1 VGVPSNDA
9 FAPGASVTEHADPE
23 GDRVLVLAPAGRD
36 TAVIALMLDKV
47 GVGVEVCSDLA
58 ALVRAL
64 EAQTASAA
72 IVAQEALLTVDKR
85 GLAHWIESQPPW
97 SDFPFVLLAFRN
109 RGYRGDTQL
118 VSLLAVLLGNVT
130 VLERPL
136 HPVTLVSAV
145 RAAFRARRRQREAEA
160 FLVERE
166 RATAAV
172 HESEAKFRA
181 IAEGMPQAVWSTRAD
196 GVHDYFNAR
205 WEAVTGVSPL
215 EGAHGWMQLV
225 HPDDRKSA
233 ASDWQQA
240 LDSGEPYHAEFRLRA
255 LAGGHRWFAC
265 RALPVRDERNGRIIR
280 WFGSCTDIH
289 DSVLARETLAK
300 SREDLELVVAER
312 TAWLQREMLER
323 EKAEAALAQAQKMEA
338 VGQLTGGVAHDF
350 NNLLTAVLASVEMI
364 TQRTS
369 DERVLRFAANARH
382 AAERGARLT
391 QQLLA
396 FSRRQRLAPEPVDI
410 NRLVAGMQ
418 DLLQRTLGA
427 TIQIEIR
434 LCDAVPPGFADPT
447 QVELVV
453 LNLAI
458 NARDAM
464 PGGGMLTVGT
474 ASLPSVPAKL
484 RDELADGAYVV
495 ITVADTGTGMSPQVQ
510 ARAFEPFFTT
520 KDLGKGTGLGL
531 SQVYGFA
538 KQSGGTVRLHS
549 VPDKGTTVRVYLPRA
564 DAVPVQ
570 ALDDAPE
577 TQTGAS
583 ERATIFVVDD
593 DSDVREL
600 VVMMLD
606 ELGYRVIAAEDGRM
620 ALEVM
625 DRGEDFD
632 LLLADV
638 AMPGLSGVDVARA
651 ARERRGQVPVLFA
664 TGYPD
669 LRAFHDG
676 LEGEDMI
683 HKPYR
688 MTDLAARVERAL
700 RNAPRRHVASR
711 R

>member
-1 VGVPSNDA
+1 MNA
-9 FAPGASVTEHADPE
+9 VTE

-36 TAVIALMLDKV
+36 TSVITQMLQKAGI
-47 GVGVEVCSDLA
+47 GVAICADLP

-64 EAQTASAA
+64 ELQAGTAA
-72 IVAQEALLTVDKR
+72 IVAQEALLSVDTR
-85 GLAHWIESQPPW
+85 GLSQWIDEQPPW

-118 VSLLAVLLGNVT
+118 VARLAELLGNVT

-136 HPVTLVSAV
+136 QPVTLVSGI

-166 RATAAV
+166 RATTAI
-172 HESEAKFRA
+172 HESEVRFRA
-181 IAEGMPQAVWSTRAD
+181 IAEGMPQPVWSTRAD

-205 WEAVTGVSPL
+205 WQAVTGVSPA
-215 EGAHGWMQLV
+215 EGTTDGWTELV
-225 HPDDRKSA
+225 HADDREPAETQWHRSLRTGA
-233 ASDWQQA
+233 A
-240 LDSGEPYHAEFRLRA
+240 YHAEFRLRCGI
-255 LAGGHRWFAC
+255 GGHRWFAC
-265 RALPVRDERNGRIIR
+265 RALPVRDEHSGRIIR

-289 DSVLARETLAK
+289 DSVMARETLAK
-300 SREDLELVVAER
+300 SREELERLVAER

-350 NNLLTAVLASVEMI
+350 NNLLTAVLASMELI
-364 TQRTS
+364 AQRTS
-369 DERVLRFAANARH
+369 DERVLRFVVNAQH

-418 DLLQRTLGA
+418 DLLTRTIGA
-427 TIQIEIR
+427 TVQIITR
-434 LCDAVPPGFADPT
+434 LGDDVPPGFVDRT
-447 QVELVV
+447 QLELVI

-464 PGGGMLTVGT
+464 PGGGMLTVKT
-474 ASLPSVPAKL
+474 QSLCQVPPEL
-484 RDELADGAYVV
+484 RDELMDGAYVV
-495 ITVADTGTGMSPQVQ
+495 ITVADTGTGMPPEVQ

-520 KDLGKGTGLGL
+520 KDMGKGTGLGL

-538 KQSGGTVRLHS
+538 KQSDGTVRLQS
-549 VPDKGTTVRVYLPRA
+549 TLGEGTIVRVYLPRA
-564 DAVPVQ
+564 TGMVASAEPEISDTPVS
-570 ALDDAPE
+570 
-577 TQTGAS
+577 AS

-593 DSDVREL
+593 DVGVREL

-606 ELGYRVIAAEDGRM
+606 ELGYRVVAAEDGRT
-620 ALEVM
+620 ALEM
-625 DRGEDFD
+625 LDRGETFD

-651 ARERRGQVPVLFA
+651 VRERRGKVPVLFA

-669 LRAFHDG
+669 LRAYHDG

-688 MTDLAARVERAL
+688 MSDLASRLERAL
-700 RNAPRRHVASR
+700 RNAPARQRDAR
-711 R
+711 Q

>member
-1 VGVPSNDA
+1 MSA
-9 FAPGASVTEHADPE
+9 TRE
-23 GDRVLVLAPAGRD
+23 GDRVLVLAPSGRD
-36 TAVIALMLDKV
+36 TSVIALMLEKA
-47 GVGVEVCSDLA
+47 GIGTAVCADVP

-64 EAQTASAA
+64 ELQAGTAA
-72 IVAQEALLTVDKR
+72 IVAQEALLSVDTRK
-85 GLAHWIESQPPW
+85 LSQWIDAQPPW

-109 RGYRGDTQL
+109 HGYRGDTLL
-118 VSLLAVLLGNVT
+118 VGRLTELLGNVT

-166 RATAAV
+166 RATAAI

-181 IAEGMPQAVWSTRAD
+181 IAEGMPQPVWSSRAD

-205 WEAVTGVSPL
+205 WQAVTGVSPA
-215 EGAHGWMQLV
+215 EGSTDGWSILLHQ
-225 HPDDRKSA
+225 DDRDA
-233 ASDWQQA
+233 AVLQWQRSLRTGA
-240 LDSGEPYHAEFRLRA
+240 PYHAEFRLQSA
-255 LAGGHRWFAC
+255 MGGHRWFAC
-265 RALPVRDERNGRIIR
+265 RALPVRDDRSGRIIR

-289 DSVLARETLAK
+289 DSVMARETLAK
-300 SREDLELVVAER
+300 SREQLEQLVAER

-364 TQRTS
+364 AQRTS
-369 DERVLRFAANARH
+369 DERVLRFVVNAQH

-396 FSRRQRLAPEPVDI
+396 FSRRQRLTPEPVDI
-410 NRLVAGMQ
+410 TRLVTGMQ
-418 DLLQRTLGA
+418 DLLTRTIGA
-427 TIQIEIR
+427 TVQVTTR
-434 LCDAVPPGFADPT
+434 LADDIPPAFVDPT
-447 QVELVV
+447 QLELVI

-464 PGGGMLTVGT
+464 PNGGTL
-474 ASLPSVPAKL
+474 SVETQLLQRVPPEL
-484 RDELADGAYVV
+484 RDELMDGAYVV
-495 ITVADTGTGMSPQVQ
+495 ITVADSGTGMPPEVQ

-520 KDLGKGTGLGL
+520 KEMGKGTGLGL

-538 KQSGGTVRLHS
+538 KQSDGTVRLQS
-549 VPDKGTTVRVYLPRA
+549 TPGEGTTVRVYLPRA
-564 DAVPVQ
+564 DGLPAQPK
-570 ALDDAPE
+570 PE
-577 TQTGAS
+577 IADTPTSAS

-593 DSDVREL
+593 DVDVREL

-606 ELGYRVIAAEDGRM
+606 ELGYQVVAAEDGRA
-620 ALEVM
+620 ALGVL
-625 DRGEDFD
+625 DRGEAFD

-651 ARERRGQVPVLFA
+651 VRERRGEVPVLFA

-669 LRAFHDG
+669 LRAYNDG

-688 MTDLAARVERAL
+688 MSDLAARLERAL
-700 RNAPRRHVASR
+700 RNAPARHGGDAR
-711 R
+711 H

>member
-1 VGVPSNDA
+1 MSA
-9 FAPGASVTEHADPE
+9 ATE

-36 TAVIALMLDKV
+36 TSVIALMLEKAGIGAAMCADV
-47 GVGVEVCSDLA
+47 S

-64 EAQTASAA
+64 ELQAGTAV
-72 IVAQEALLTVDKR
+72 IVAQEALFSVDTRK
-85 GLAHWIESQPPW
+85 LSQWIVAQPPW

-109 RGYRGDTQL
+109 HGYRGDTQL
-118 VSLLAVLLGNVT
+118 VGRLTELLGNVT

-136 HPVTLVSAV
+136 HPVTLISAV

-160 FLVERE
+160 FLAERE
-166 RATAAV
+166 RATSTI
-172 HESEAKFRA
+172 HESEARFRA
-181 IAEGMPQAVWSTRAD
+181 IAEGMPQPVWSSRED

-205 WEAVTGVSPL
+205 WQAVTGVSPA
-215 EGAHGWMQLV
+215 EGSTDGWSVLLHQ
-225 HPDDRKSA
+225 DDRDTA
-233 ASDWQQA
+233 VLQWQRSLRTGA
-240 LDSGEPYHAEFRLRA
+240 PYHAEFRLQSA
-255 LAGGHRWFAC
+255 MGGHRWFAC
-265 RALPVRDERNGRIIR
+265 RALPVRDDRSGRIIR

-289 DSVLARETLAK
+289 DSVMARETLAK
-300 SREDLELVVAER
+300 SREELERLVAER

-364 TQRTS
+364 AQRTS
-369 DERVLRFAANARH
+369 DERVLRFVVNAQH

-410 NRLVAGMQ
+410 TRLVTGMQ
-418 DLLQRTLGA
+418 DLLTRTIGA
-427 TIQIEIR
+427 TVQVTTR
-434 LCDAVPPGFADPT
+434 LADDIPPAFVDPT
-447 QVELVV
+447 QLELVI

-464 PGGGMLTVGT
+464 PNGGTL
-474 ASLPSVPAKL
+474 SVETQLLQRVPLEL
-484 RDELADGAYVV
+484 RDELMDGAYVV
-495 ITVADTGTGMSPQVQ
+495 ITVADSGTGMPPEVQ

-520 KDLGKGTGLGL
+520 KEMGKGTGLGL

-538 KQSGGTVRLHS
+538 KQSDGTVRLQS
-549 VPDKGTTVRVYLPRA
+549 VLGEGTTVRVYLPRA
-564 DAVPVQ
+564 NGLA
-570 ALDDAPE
+570 
-577 TQTGAS
+577 TQPKREIADTPISAT

-593 DSDVREL
+593 DVDVREL

-606 ELGYRVIAAEDGRM
+606 ELGYQVVAAEDGRA
-620 ALEVM
+620 ALDVL
-625 DRGEDFD
+625 DRGEAFD

-651 ARERRGQVPVLFA
+651 VRERRGEVPVLFA

-688 MTDLAARVERAL
+688 MSDLAARLERAL
-700 RNAPRRHVASR
+700 RNAPARHGGEAR
-711 R
+711 N

>member
-1 VGVPSNDA
+1 MSEGV
-9 FAPGASVTEHADPE
+9 E

-36 TAVIALMLDKV
+36 TSVISLMLEKA
-47 GVGVEVCSDLA
+47 GIGAAVCSSLP

-64 EAQTASAA
+64 ELQAGTSA
-72 IVAQEALLTVDKR
+72 IIAQEALLSVDTR
-85 GLAHWIESQPPW
+85 GLSQWIEAQPPW

-118 VSLLAVLLGNVT
+118 VSRLAELLGNVT

-160 FLVERE
+160 FLIERE
-166 RATAAV
+166 RAAAAV
-172 HESEAKFRA
+172 YESEAKFRA
-181 IAEGMPQAVWSTRAD
+181 IAEGMPQPVWSTRAD

-205 WEAVTGVSPL
+205 WQAVTGVSPA
-215 EGAHGWMQLV
+215 EETTDGWAGLL
-225 HPDDRKSA
+225 HADDREA
-233 ASDWQQA
+233 ALSQWQRSLRTGA
-240 LDSGEPYHAEFRLRA
+240 PFHAEFRLRSA
-255 LAGGHRWFAC
+255 VNGHRWFAC
-265 RALPVRDERNGRIIR
+265 RALPVRDERTGRIIR

-289 DSVLARETLAK
+289 DSVMARETLAK
-300 SREDLELVVAER
+300 SREELERLVVER

-364 TQRTS
+364 SQRTS
-369 DERVLRFAANARH
+369 DERLLRFVVNARH

-410 NRLVAGMQ
+410 NRLVSGMQ
-418 DLLQRTLGA
+418 DLLVRTIGA
-427 TIQIEIR
+427 TVQVTTR
-434 LCDAVPPGFADPT
+434 LADDVPPAFVDPT
-447 QVELVV
+447 QLELVI

-464 PGGGMLTVGT
+464 ANDGT
-474 ASLPSVPAKL
+474 LSVETQSLPHVRPEL
-484 RDELADGAYVV
+484 RDELMDGAYVV
-495 ITVADTGTGMSPQVQ
+495 IAVADNGTGMSPEIQ

-538 KQSGGTVRLHS
+538 KQSGGTVRLQS
-549 VPDKGTTVRVYLPRA
+549 APGEGTIVRVYLPRA
-564 DAVPVQ
+564 SGMVVQPDHEISDTPV
-570 ALDDAPE
+570 
-577 TQTGAS
+577 GAS

-593 DSDVREL
+593 DVDVREL

-606 ELGYRVIAAEDGRM
+606 ELGYRVVAAEDGRAAM
-620 ALEVM
+620 DVL
-625 DRGEDFD
+625 DRGESFD

-651 ARERRGQVPVLFA
+651 VRERRGQVPVLFA

-669 LRAFHDG
+669 LRAYHDG

-688 MTDLAARVERAL
+688 MSDLAVRLERAL
-700 RNAPRRHVASR
+700 RNAPARHGGVTR
-711 R
+711 Q